1 MIARHELERK
11 IALESVRMRGAAVI
25 SVMLVL
31 GLTVSA
37 LA

>member
-1 MIARHELERK
+1 MLARRELERK
-11 IALESVRMRGAAVI
+11 IALESVKMRGAAVI
-25 SVMLVL
+25 SMILVL